1 MIKIKIRKINNYYNY
16 NIVTNLY
23 KFENQYEMIT

>member
-1 MIKIKIRKINNYYNY
+1 MIKIKIRKINNYNY
-16 NIVTNLY
+16 NIVTNFY